1 MPKKI
6 LTENK
11 RKRLREALHEWDSRI
26 GTKEADYLIDKYYPR
41 MHGRSISLQLGYLR
55 LYAKKEI
62 LEGGNDAKV

>member
-1 MPKKI
+1 MTKKI
-6 LTENK
+6 LSDKK
-11 RKRLREALHEWDSRI
+11 RQRLRDALHEWNNKI
-26 GTKEADYLIDKYYPR
+26 ETEEADYLIDKYYPR